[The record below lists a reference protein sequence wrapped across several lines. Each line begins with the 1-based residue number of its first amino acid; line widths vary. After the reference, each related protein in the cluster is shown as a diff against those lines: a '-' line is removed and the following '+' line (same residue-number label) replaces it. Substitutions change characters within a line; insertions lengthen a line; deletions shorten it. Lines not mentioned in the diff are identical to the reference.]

1 MRTYF
6 KTDAPISVY
15 DTISTD
21 QFLHLIYAL
30 SSFTGEQSVNFSKSY
45 AKKLRKKGLCLLS
58 AQSAKLFRASIILF
72 YEVNKL
78 LLAQPE

>member
-6 KTDAPISVY
+6 KTDTPISVY

-30 SSFTGEQSVNFSKSY
+30 SSFTGEQSVNFF
-45 AKKLRKKGLCLLS
+45 KKLRKKAPCLLS

-78 LLAQPE
+78 LLA

>member
-45 AKKLRKKGLCLLS
+45 AKKAPCLLS

-78 LLAQPE
+78 LLA